1 VRLRVLVY
9 NVRQF
14 RDDAD
19 VVARVV
25 ERFAPDVLLMNES
38 GGRLRLRRFAKAV
51 GMEKARDPWSPL
63 RRRVRNAVLV
73 RPPWRIL
80 DHRLHRFAGSARF
93 YPRGALVAR
102 LERSGQLSARSEPG
116 PASDRSPALRMWA
129 AALHLGL
136 RPAERRNHAEQL
148 VRILRSLNG
157 PLVAGGDLNE
167 APSGKAVTHLT
178 EHLWDVWLL
187 GGDVAGETY
196 PAEEP
201 TARIDYLF
209 VSEGIRVERAI
220 VPPVPDVH
228 LASDHRPVVAELVL
242 PDVD

>member
-1 VRLRVLVY
+1 MRLRVLVY

-14 RDDAD
+14 RDEAD

-25 ERFAPDVLLMNES
+25 ERFAPDVVLMNES

-51 GMEKARDPWSPL
+51 GMEKARDPWSPF
-63 RRRVRNAVLV
+63 RRRVKNAVLV

-93 YPRGALVAR
+93 YPRGALVAH
-102 LERSGQLSARSEPG
+102 LDRSGLRISA
-116 PASDRSPALRMWA
+116 ASV
-129 AALHLGL
+129 HLGL

-148 VRILRSLNG
+148 VRILRALNG
-157 PLVAGGDLNE
+157 PLVVGGDLNE
-167 APSGKAVTHLT
+167 LPGGRAVTHLT
-178 EHLWDVWLL
+178 ERLLWDAWLL

-196 PAEEP
+196 PADEP

>member
-14 RDDAD
+14 RDEAD

-25 ERFAPDVLLMNES
+25 ERFAPDVVLMNES

-51 GMEKARDPWSPL
+51 GMEKARDPWSPF
-63 RRRVRNAVLV
+63 RRRVKNAVLV

-93 YPRGALVAR
+93 YPRGALVAH
-102 LERSGQLSARSEPG
+102 LDRSGLRISA
-116 PASDRSPALRMWA
+116 ASV
-129 AALHLGL
+129 HLGL

-148 VRILRSLNG
+148 VRVLRALNG
-157 PLVAGGDLNE
+157 PLVVGGDLNE
-167 APSGKAVTHLT
+167 LPGGRAVTHLT
-178 EHLWDVWLL
+178 ERLLRDAWLL

-196 PAEEP
+196 PADEP

-220 VPPVPDVH
+220 VPPLPDVH
-228 LASDHRPVVAELVL
+228 LASDHRPVVAELVV
-242 PDVD
+242 PDVDERS

>member
-14 RDDAD
+14 RDEAD

-25 ERFAPDVLLMNES
+25 ERFAPDVVLMNES

-51 GMEKARDPWSPL
+51 GMEKARDPWSPF
-63 RRRVRNAVLV
+63 RRRVKNAVLV

-93 YPRGALVAR
+93 YPRGALVAH
-102 LERSGQLSARSEPG
+102 LDRSGLRIRA
-116 PASDRSPALRMWA
+116 ASV
-129 AALHLGL
+129 HLGL

-148 VRILRSLNG
+148 VRILRALNG
-157 PLVAGGDLNE
+157 PLVVGGDLNE
-167 APSGKAVTHLT
+167 LPGGRAVTHLT
-178 EHLWDVWLL
+178 ERLLWDAWLL

-196 PAEEP
+196 PADEP

-220 VPPVPDVH
+220 VPPLPDVH
-228 LASDHRPVVAELVL
+228 LASDHRPVVAELVV
-242 PDVD
+242 PDVEERS

>member
-14 RDDAD
+14 RDEAD

-25 ERFAPDVLLMNES
+25 ERFAPDVVLMNES

-51 GMEKARDPWSPL
+51 GMEKARDPWSPF
-63 RRRVRNAVLV
+63 RRRVKNAVLV

-93 YPRGALVAR
+93 YPRGALVAH
-102 LERSGQLSARSEPG
+102 LDRSGLRISA
-116 PASDRSPALRMWA
+116 ASV
-129 AALHLGL
+129 HLGL

-148 VRILRSLNG
+148 VRILRALNG
-157 PLVAGGDLNE
+157 PLVVGGDLNE
-167 APSGKAVTHLT
+167 LPGGRAVTHLT
-178 EHLWDVWLL
+178 ERLLWDAWLL

-196 PAEEP
+196 PADEP

-220 VPPVPDVH
+220 VPPLPDVH
-228 LASDHRPVVAELVL
+228 LASDHRPVVAELVV
-242 PDVD
+242 PDVEERS